1 LRIILGD
8 ILPSGGGFIGD
19 GREGGKREA
28 SKLPEDMVQEAFSM
42 LIDSH
47 SHLEM
52 PEFEGD
58 LEEVIQRAKASGVGT
73 IFTVGTE
80 KKDWRKALE
89 IAHSHPSIY
98 AILGVHPHNAKEID
112 HETYSTLRKLCQDEK
127 VKAYGEIGLDF
138 FRNLS
143 PRDVQLK
150 RFREQI
156 GLAKELGLPI
166 VVHDREAHHETL
178 EVLRSERAEECG
190 GIIHCFSGDSDMAE
204 ACLEMGFYISIPG
217 SITFKNAERLR
228 GVVERLPL
236 ESLLVETDAPFL
248 APMPF
253 RGKRNEPGYIR
264 YTAQKVAEI
273 KKISFEKVAEVTT
286 ENALRVYGLK

>member
-1 LRIILGD
+1 
-8 ILPSGGGFIGD
+8 
-19 GREGGKREA
+19 
-28 SKLPEDMVQEAFSM
+28 M

-52 PEFEGD
+52 PDFIKD
-58 LEEVIQRAKASGVGT
+58 LEEVIQRAEASGVRY

-80 KKDWRKALE
+80 KKDWKRTLE
-89 IAHSHPSIY
+89 IVNSHPSIY

-112 HETYSTLRKLCQDEK
+112 HETYPTLRQLCRQEK

-143 PRDVQLK
+143 PQDVQLK

-156 GLAKELGLPI
+156 GLAKELRLPI

-178 EVLRSERAEECG
+178 EVLKSEKAEECG
-190 GIIHCFSGDSDMAE
+190 GIIHCFSGDYEMAK
-204 ACLEMGFYISIPG
+204 ACMDMGFFISVPG
-217 SITFKNAERLR
+217 SITYKNSEDYRETIKR
-228 GVVERLPL
+228 IPL
-236 ESLLVETDAPFL
+236 ESLLIETDAPFL
-248 APMPF
+248 TPVPF
-253 RGKRNEPGYIR
+253 RGKRNEPSYVR

-273 KKISFEKVAEVTT
+273 KKVPFEKVAEVTT
-286 ENALRVYGLK
+286 ENALRVYRLS

>member
-1 LRIILGD
+1 
-8 ILPSGGGFIGD
+8 
-19 GREGGKREA
+19 
-28 SKLPEDMVQEAFSM
+28 M

-47 SHLEM
+47 AHLEM
-52 PEFEGD
+52 PEFRID
-58 LEEVIQRAKASGVGT
+58 LEAVIQRAKESGVEY

-80 KKDWRKALE
+80 KKDWKRALE

-112 HETYSTLRKLCQDEK
+112 NQTYPVLKELCKHEK

-143 PRDVQLK
+143 PREIQLK

-156 GLAKELGLPI
+156 ELAKELGLPI
-166 VVHDREAHHETL
+166 VVHDREAHPETL
-178 EVLRSERAEECG
+178 EILKSEKAEECG
-190 GIIHCFSGDSDMAE
+190 GIIHCFSGDYEMAKI
-204 ACLEMGFYISIPG
+204 CMDMGFYISIPG

-228 GVVERLPL
+228 EIVQRIPL

-248 APMPF
+248 TPEPF
-253 RGKRNEPGYIR
+253 RGKRNEPSYVR
-264 YTAQKVAEI
+264 YTAQRMAEI
-273 KKISFEKVAEVTT
+273 KKVSLERVAEVTT
-286 ENALRVYGLK
+286 ENAMRVYRMKVG

>member
-1 LRIILGD
+1 
-8 ILPSGGGFIGD
+8 
-19 GREGGKREA
+19 
-28 SKLPEDMVQEAFSM
+28 M

-52 PEFEGD
+52 PEFRRD
-58 LEEVIQRAKASGVGT
+58 LEQVIQRAKESDVGY

-80 KKDWRKALE
+80 KKDWRRALE
-89 IAHSHPSIY
+89 IANSNASIY

-112 HETYSTLRKLCQDEK
+112 DQTYSTLRELCREKK

-156 GLAKELGLPI
+156 GLAKELRLPI
-166 VVHDREAHHETL
+166 VVHDREAHQETL
-178 EVLRSERAEECG
+178 EILKSERAEECG
-190 GIIHCFSGDSDMAE
+190 GIIHCFSGDYEMARE
-204 ACLEMGFYISIPG
+204 CIDMGFYLSVPG
-217 SITFKNAERLR
+217 SITFKNAERLQEVIR
-228 GVVERLPL
+228 RLPL

-248 APMPF
+248 APVPF
-253 RGKRNEPGYIR
+253 RGKRNEPSYVR

-273 KKISFEKVAEVTT
+273 KKVSFEKVCEVTT
-286 ENALRVYGLK
+286 GNALRAYHLMKRGEEIVNRAEV